1 MKVKKILDSD
11 NIQGFK
17 ILNPTKKFKKTFPKK
32 YIMSFD
38 VLGKHQILNT
48 NTLPNSITLFTPL
61 GYIFT
66 YADSLPK
73 ILKSQNIKY
82 ENIGSTFV
90 RCLDT
95 YFIGENEGD
104 SENID
109 LILACGSK
117 NKIVP
122 PTFTDELIIRCNSDT
137 LTGKSQDGKS
147 LHNETEDSLK
157 SEQNSNNFVED
168 RKNKIKNIKENILK
182 IVSGYLKEKKYKV
195 EDWVK
200 DIIFNY
206 PINNNGLPVRFPTN
220 ISDNNINNFTLNA
233 DDIFIEYDF
242 RAKSYEHENEF
253 ISELEDAFE
262 SPNEEIQITNTYNNV
277 LDEIKKK
284 LDEKKYKW
292 SKIDDNTIKTKLK
305 YLRDINVEYQLTDFI

>member
-1 MKVKKILDSD
+1 MKVKKIWDSD

-17 ILNPTKKFKKTFPKK
+17 IINPTKKFKKIFPKK

-38 VLGKHQILNT
+38 MFGKHKILNT
-48 NTLPNSITLFTPL
+48 NTLPNSITFFTPL

-66 YADSLPK
+66 YADNLPK
-73 ILKSQNIKY
+73 ILKTQNVKY

-95 YFIGENEGD
+95 YFIGENKGD

-117 NKIVP
+117 NKVVP
-122 PTFTDELIIRCNSDT
+122 PAFTDELIIRCNSDT
-137 LTGKSQDGKS
+137 LTG
-147 LHNETEDSLK
+147 E
-157 SEQNSNNFVED
+157 SENRVV
-168 RKNKIKNIKENILK
+168 KIKKIKENVLK
-182 IVSGYLKEKKYKV
+182 ILRSYMKEKTYTV
-195 EDWVK
+195 EEWVK
-200 DIIFNY
+200 NVIFNY
-206 PINNNGLPVRFPTN
+206 PVNNNGLPVRFPKN
-220 ISDNNINNFTLNA
+220 ISDGNINSFTLNA

-242 RAKSYEHENEF
+242 RAKSYKHENEF

-262 SPNEEIQITNTYNNV
+262 SPDEEIQITNSYNDILN
-277 LDEIKKK
+277 EIKKK

-292 SKIDDNTIKTKLK
+292 KEVDENTIKTKLK
-305 YLRDINVEYQLTDFI
+305 YLRGIDMEYQLTDFI

>member
-1 MKVKKILDSD
+1 MKAKNMKVKKIWDSD

-17 ILNPTKKFKKTFPKK
+17 IINPTKKFKKIFPKK

-38 VLGKHQILNT
+38 VFGKHQILNT
-48 NTLPNSITLFTPL
+48 NTLPNSIACFTPL

-66 YADSLPK
+66 YADNLPK
-73 ILKSQNIKY
+73 ILKTQNVKY

-104 SENID
+104 AENID

-117 NKIVP
+117 NNVVP
-122 PTFTDELIIRCNSDT
+122 PAFTDELIIRCNSDT
-137 LTGKSQDGKS
+137 LTGES
-147 LHNETEDSLK
+147 
-157 SEQNSNNFVED
+157 ED
-168 RKNKIKNIKENILK
+168 RTVKVKNIKENILK
-182 IVSGYLKEKKYKV
+182 ILRGYMKEKTYTV
-195 EDWVK
+195 EEWTKNV
-200 DIIFNY
+200 IFNY
-206 PINNNGLPVRFPTN
+206 PVNNNGLPVRFPKN
-220 ISDNNINNFTLNA
+220 ISDDNINSFKLNA

-242 RAKSYEHENEF
+242 RAKSYKHENEF

-262 SPNEEIQITNTYNNV
+262 SPDEEIQITNSYNNI
-277 LDEIKKK
+277 LNEIKRK

-292 SKIDDNTIKTKLK
+292 KEVDENTIKTKLK
-305 YLRDINVEYQLTDFI
+305 YLRDIDMEYQLTDFI

>member
-1 MKVKKILDSD
+1 MKVKKIWDSD

-17 ILNPTKKFKKTFPKK
+17 IINPTKKFKKIFPKK

-38 VLGKHQILNT
+38 VFGKHQILNM
-48 NTLPNSITLFTPL
+48 NTLPNNIAFFTPL

-66 YADSLPK
+66 YADSLPE
-73 ILKSQNIKY
+73 ILKAKNVKY

-95 YFIGENEGD
+95 YFIGENKGD

-122 PTFTDELIIRCNSDT
+122 PALTEELIIRCNSD
-137 LTGKSQDGKS
+137 S
-147 LHNETEDSLK
+147 LAGES
-157 SEQNSNNFVED
+157 ED
-168 RKNKIKNIKENILK
+168 RNTKIKNIKENVLK
-182 IVSGYLKEKKYKV
+182 IIHNYMKEKKYTV
-195 EDWVK
+195 EEWVK
-200 DIIFNY
+200 NVIFNY
-206 PINNNGLPVRFPTN
+206 PVNNNGLPVRFPKK
-220 ISDNNINNFTLNA
+220 ISNDNINTFTLNVNN
-233 DDIFIEYDF
+233 IFIEYDF
-242 RAKSYEHENEF
+242 RAKNYKHENEF

-262 SPNEEIQITNTYNNV
+262 SPDEEIQITNSYNNI

-292 SKIDDNTIKTKLK
+292 KEVDENTIKTKLK
-305 YLRDINVEYQLTDFI
+305 YLRDIDVEYQLTDFI